1 MKNFFEEAAEFAG
14 HACGIIA
21 HDVSEMSK
29 PLGAAFR
36 QGWKK
41 AWEEVAASDSAEPAP
56 SSENA

>member
-21 HDVSEMSK
+21 RDVSEMSK

-36 QGWKK
+36 QGWTQ
-41 AWEEVAASDSAEPAP
+41 AWEDNAAGDSAKPAP
-56 SSENA
+56 SSESA